1 MSIKELE
8 GEHEVKISFQVQR
21 ALIPKEGENTSLEIF
36 IYMLT
41 DKFTCWV
48 LKVWLKLVYVLIVNR
63 LLFQVDLQ
71 KDTEFT
77 SDSLVGIVTKLKS
90 SARGA
95 RGLCFALCSQ
105 LEEPVPSTER
115 VTTMVQS
122 WFHRKYGESQ
132 QHVHKSGYT
141 GTWLV
146 AASQIWF
153 IAISG

>member
-1 MSIKELE
+1 M
-8 GEHEVKISFQVQR
+8 
-21 ALIPKEGENTSLEIF
+21 
-36 IYMLT
+36 
-41 DKFTCWV
+41 
-48 LKVWLKLVYVLIVNR
+48 KLVYVLIVNR

-105 LEEPVPSTER
+105 LGEPVPSTER

-122 WFHRKYGESQ
+122 
-132 QHVHKSGYT
+132 
-141 GTWLV
+141 
-146 AASQIWF
+146 
-153 IAISG
+153 